1 MQVAH
6 FEGQTH
12 SNSTCFHISRPD
24 SYSLLSCSLSS
35 KNTTKKLVLTCLD
48 RGEKLGPKHEL
59 HHTLSATPDPH
70 MSKTVQVW
78 LALKLM
84 PHRKCVLSL
93 YGLDPNQP
101 LHHDRNAQVWETLRA
116 PVFVLQVSG
125 PVSAEQLGF
134 CSAAFQTFSAI
145 RQDWHILTAVS
156 FLCSAGGLI
165 WRSAAAEALC
175 QINSIDLPPSE
186 QCAVIRMVIKGT
198 HDIPQIP

>member
-1 MQVAH
+1 MPPHAVQGLSRLSQSTLASQLFNVCICRRSFQILEAICQPEQASHQAVWRGISDNLSLFVQVAH

-101 LHHDRNAQVWETLRA
+101 LHHDRNAQV
-116 PVFVLQVSG
+116 
-125 PVSAEQLGF
+125 
-134 CSAAFQTFSAI
+134 
-145 RQDWHILTAVS
+145 
-156 FLCSAGGLI
+156 
-165 WRSAAAEALC
+165 
-175 QINSIDLPPSE
+175 
-186 QCAVIRMVIKGT
+186 
-198 HDIPQIP
+198 